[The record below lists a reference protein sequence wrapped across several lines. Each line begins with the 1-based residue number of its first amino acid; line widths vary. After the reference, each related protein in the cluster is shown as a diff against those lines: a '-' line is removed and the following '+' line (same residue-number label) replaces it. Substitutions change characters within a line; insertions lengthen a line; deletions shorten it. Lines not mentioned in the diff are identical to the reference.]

1 MVWEF
6 QIPKTF
12 GKSQKHRWAAK
23 KADRIKAIGRRML
36 RILLVVNRK
45 GPAIKRIG

>member
-6 QIPKTF
+6 QISKTF

-23 KADRIKAIGRRML
+23 KADRINTIGKRML

-45 GPAIKRIG
+45 SPAIKCIG

>member
-6 QIPKTF
+6 QVSKTL

-23 KADRIKAIGRRML
+23 NADKINTIGRRMF

>member
-6 QIPKTF
+6 QISKTF
-12 GKSQKHRWAAK
+12 GKSQKQRCAAK
-23 KADRIKAIGRRML
+23 NALRINRIGVRMF

-45 GPAIKRIG
+45 GPAIKRVG